1 MICQASHHREGNSQ
15 SLVNA
20 SKIVVHGM
28 DRNHS
33 CMVPDLFRKAMVNLK
48 SPGIEMISRLWETV
62 GMSKKR
68 TKADRAQRQA
78 DQLEK
83 KASRRPVQNRK
94 EKAPREDL
102 SQAGVR
108 IVEQPPRI

>member
-1 MICQASHHREGNSQ
+1 
-15 SLVNA
+15 
-20 SKIVVHGM
+20 
-28 DRNHS
+28 
-33 CMVPDLFRKAMVNLK
+33 MVPDLFRKAMVNLK